1 MRYAYPSFL
10 TFWRLHPVFVCAFA
24 AIINH
29 GDAVALKK
37 NLLFGGF
44 LPDQYVGFL
53 EGYMLHL
60 TVVEAVWRWVG
71 IIVFVHVHTVLR
83 FGGHAVDLEAAVST
97 VDATRFLNVLGHPI
111 VRADMVMGAAHIAE
125 SIFRG
130 IITYLLVYR
139 LRRTT
144 GKDAY
149 TLFVRLR
156 RWVLKFLSVR
166 ADGNFGTWIRR
177 GRSELSPSLPPRSSA
192 VAAADVLASVVAI
205 GAIAFCFSWGLPQ
218 LEAGIGWKNGQ
229 IFGFNMT
236 ATAAMMTNS
245 THVQTVLG
253 DMGRLGD
260 FSHRAALAAVIALL
274 HIFLGV
280 VAVTLERTMGI
291 LVGAVTVAVVWSS
304 MESALWRW
312 SEGED
317 QDLLGGAGVSSLT
330 QHTLGYQ
337 YTMKLGLTTMVAG
350 SCLIFVSA
358 LASTIAQRDRRRNA
372 RQFLTTHAKFDPA
385 LAHAFA
391 AALADPN
398 ANFEEMVATV
408 DVCGCDGGSDCAVDG
423 DCFPHAAHHSGGRPL
438 PVWGHY
444 EHRQYIM
451 SHVFTH
457 FIPLTLGF
465 LAVTFGQAFF
475 YTCYWVS
482 ETQIVTQSEREGER
496 EIVNRGGERA
506 RERES
511 ASVCVCVTQRRRERI
526 HLCTYQYSSNTR
538 TVLPVY
544 YSANQP

>member
-1 MRYAYPSFL
+1 M
-10 TFWRLHPVFVCAFA
+10 FVCAFA

-44 LPDQYVGFL
+44 LSDQYIGFL

-71 IIVFVHVHTVLR
+71 IVVFVHLHTVLR
-83 FGGHAVDLEAAVST
+83 FGGHAADLEAAVST
-97 VDATRFLNVLGHPI
+97 VDATRFLNVLGHPV
-111 VRADMVMGAAHIAE
+111 VRADLVMGVRHITE
-125 SIFRG
+125 SILRG
-130 IITYLLVYR
+130 IIAYLMVYR

-144 GKDAY
+144 GKDAF
-149 TLFVRLR
+149 TLFVRVR
-156 RWVLKFLSVR
+156 RWVLKFLFVR
-166 ADGNFGTWIRR
+166 ADENFRALIRPNGHGSDR
-177 GRSELSPSLPPRSSA
+177 RARSEPSPSLPPRSSA
-192 VAAADVLASVVAI
+192 VAAADILASVVAI
-205 GAIAFCFSWGLPQ
+205 GAIALFFSWGLPQ
-218 LEAGIGWKNGQ
+218 LSWKNGH

-245 THVQTVLG
+245 TSVHTVLG
-253 DMGRLGD
+253 DMGRLGE
-260 FSHRAALAAVIALL
+260 FNHRAALATVVALFP
-274 HIFLGV
+274 IFLGV
-280 VAVTLERTMGI
+280 AAITRERTIGL
-291 LVGAVTVAVVWSS
+291 LVGVVILAVVWSS
-304 MESALWRW
+304 MESALW
-312 SEGED
+312 
-317 QDLLGGAGVSSLT
+317 L
-330 QHTLGYQ
+330 

-350 SCLIFVSA
+350 FCLLLVSA
-358 LASTIAQRDRRRNA
+358 LAASIAQSNRRRNG
-372 RQFLTTHAKFDPA
+372 RQFLATHAKFDPA

-457 FIPLTLGF
+457 FIPLILGF
-465 LAVTFGQAFF
+465 LSATFGQAFF

-482 ETQIVTQSEREGER
+482 ETQIVTKSESESERE
-496 EIVNRGGERA
+496 
-506 RERES
+506 RERE
-511 ASVCVCVTQRRRERI
+511 R
-526 HLCTYQYSSNTR
+526 
-538 TVLPVY
+538 
-544 YSANQP
+544 